1 MVKKIV
7 FIIILLRPDISYAYL
22 DPGTG
27 TLLLQGLVA
36 ALAAAGAAITV
47 YWNKLKSLFSK
58 FSKKKNDK
66 DHNDLSHKK

>member
-1 MVKKIV
+1 MIKKIV
-7 FIIILLRPDISYAYL
+7 FLIILLRPDISYAYF

-36 ALAAAGAAITV
+36 VLAAGGAAIAV

-58 FSKKKNDK
+58 KKNDK
-66 DHNDLSHKK
+66 NHNDLSHKK

>member
-1 MVKKIV
+1 MIKKIV
-7 FIIILLRPDISYAYL
+7 FIIILLRPDISYAYF

-36 ALAAAGAAITV
+36 ALAAGGAAITI
-47 YWNKLKSLFSK
+47 YWKKLKSL

-66 DHNDLSHKK
+66 DHNDLSYKK

>member
-1 MVKKIV
+1 MIKKIV

-27 TLLLQGLVA
+27 TLFMQVLVA
-36 ALAAAGAAITV
+36 ALAAGGAAIAV
-47 YWNKLKSLFSK
+47 YWNKLKSL

-66 DHNDLSHKK
+66 DHNDLSYKK

>member
-1 MVKKIV
+1 MIKKIV

-27 TLLLQGLVA
+27 SLLLQGLVA
-36 ALAAAGAAITV
+36 ALAAGGAAITV
-47 YWNKLKSLFSK
+47 YWSKLKSL

-66 DHNDLSHKK
+66 DHNDTLYKK

>member
-1 MVKKIV
+1 MVKILI
-7 FIIILLRPDISYAYL
+7 FLIILLHTSIAYAYL

-27 TLLLQGLVA
+27 SLLLQGLIA

-58 FSKKKNDK
+58 KKKNDK
-66 DHNDLSHKK
+66 DYSN

>member
-7 FIIILLRPDISYAYL
+7 FIIILLRPDISYAYF

-36 ALAAAGAAITV
+36 ALAAAGAAITI
-47 YWNKLKSLFSK
+47 YWNKLKSLFL
-58 FSKKKNDK
+58 KKKNDK
-66 DHNDLSHKK
+66 DHNDLSYKK

>member
-58 FSKKKNDK
+58 KKNDK
-66 DHNDLSHKK
+66 DHNDTLYKK

>member
-1 MVKKIV
+1 MIKKIV

-58 FSKKKNDK
+58 KKKNDK
-66 DHNDLSHKK
+66 DYSNLSH